1 MKRLLIFL
9 ILVLVC
15 ALLALWSPW
24 LYLKV
29 NITDLFG
36 IKRPDEIA
44 SLQVYSLSGSIDVL
58 VDGKSAGT
66 AKVENSPF
74 IVDRIT
80 PGEHLIT
87 LKRESDIKNAYWDFS
102 KLITFEA
109 NTAVIA
115 SYNLGPEEEFS
126 EGQII
131 YAIKKV
137 DKSKTTQL
145 NISVNTEKAN
155 VQIDNAQPLTLSAKT
170 MTDTLSINSQHQV
183 VISKKGY
190 ENLSFTI
197 LPESQEDRDKLK
209 DFDLNIE
216 AHLMLQPA
224 TVE

>member
-9 ILVLVC
+9 ILILVC

-24 LYLKV
+24 LYVKF

-36 IKRPDEIA
+36 IKKPEDIS
-44 SLQVYSLSGSIDVL
+44 SLQVYSLSGSINVFI
-58 VDGKSAGT
+58 DGKSEGT
-66 AKVENSPF
+66 AKVESSPF
-74 IVDRIT
+74 IVDRVT

-87 LKRESDIKNAYWDFS
+87 LKKVTETKNAYWEYN

-109 NTAVIA
+109 SAAVIV

-137 DKSKTTQL
+137 DKSKQTQL
-145 NISVNTEKAN
+145 NITVNTEKAN
-155 VQIDNAQPLTLSAKT
+155 VQIDTAQPQTL
-170 MTDTLSINSQHQV
+170 LSKSLMDNLSLSLQHKI